1 MGDWSGV
8 NRTIVVMGSVFA
20 VEHSIHNAGL
30 ASGGKVLMQ
39 LPCLAT
45 LTPTNVDKNLAIELE
60 DHAHV
65 LWLVPAIH
73 EWYYKLV
80 G

>member
-1 MGDWSGV
+1 MGG
-8 NRTIVVMGSVFA
+8 
-20 VEHSIHNAGL
+20 E
-30 ASGGKVLMQ
+30 VLMQ
-39 LPCLAT
+39 LPCLAK
-45 LTPTNVDKNLAIELE
+45 LIPTNVDKNLAKKLE

-65 LWLVPAIH
+65 LWLMPAIH